1 VLPLALMPSSGV
13 EMLPETGTRSRGLLL
28 PLCLVA
34 CGIIPRFILAR
45 ETFLNPDEALHYLL
59 SDQPSL
65 VMAYKASL
73 TTAHPPLLVL
83 VLHYWRLLGASEWA
97 LRTLALMT
105 GTAFCWMMFLWL
117 RRVADEAT
125 ALVGLTL
132 FSFVPSLITLSAE
145 VRQYSLLLFFAA
157 SSLYFLER
165 ALEESSPRMM
175 LLSSCALYLAL
186 LSHYSSL
193 IFALAIGVYALVRF
207 LASRE
212 RGAVFGIWIAGQL
225 GAVTLCAFLIF
236 THVLRVRRLGLPQ
249 GIADTWLRASIFH
262 SSEDHLL
269 TFIFGRTTRL
279 FRYFFS
285 HGTIGVAAML
295 LFVYVIVLLLCDKKK
310 PESFRKLTPRQIAI
324 LLALPFLI
332 TLGTAIAG
340 IYPYGGTRH
349 DSLLIMFAIPGV
361 SIGLAH
367 LKIRWP
373 WMKPVALAAGLA
385 ICNIFSYP
393 PPPYIPRKNQNRK
406 FMTEAIRFVRQS
418 VPPGSLVYVDH
429 PGGLLLSYYLCGNAV
444 VPFESQPQP
453 FLTSRCGDYETV
465 TPARRLWSFD
475 PDTFPAT
482 VQEMRRRHEML
493 PEAQVWMFQSG
504 WIDWHEEVW
513 IDQLRD
519 YGCYD
524 PQQFGPNIIVC
535 RMMLDPERSKPN

>member
-1 VLPLALMPSSGV
+1 MRSSAV
-13 EMLPETGTRSRGLLL
+13 EILPETRTRRRTLLL

-34 CGIIPRFILAR
+34 CGVVPRLILAR

-65 VMAYKASL
+65 AMAYKASL

-83 VLHYWRLLGASEWA
+83 VLHYWRLLGTSELA
-97 LRTLALMT
+97 LRTLALLT
-105 GTAFCWMMFLWL
+105 GTAFCWIMFLWL
-117 RRVADEAT
+117 RRVADRAT
-125 ALVGLTL
+125 ALAGLTL
-132 FSFVPSLITLSAE
+132 FLFAPSLITLSAE
-145 VRQYSLLLFFAA
+145 VRQYSLLLFVAA

-165 ALEESSPRMM
+165 ALEENSPRMM

-193 IFALAIGVYALVRF
+193 IFALAIGVAALLLF
-207 LASRE
+207 
-212 RGAVFGIWIAGQL
+212 VFGIL
-225 GAVTLCAFLIF
+225 FL
-236 THVLRVRRLGLPQ
+236 LR
-249 GIADTWLRASIFH
+249 
-262 SSEDHLL
+262 
-269 TFIFGRTTRL
+269 
-279 FRYFFS
+279 
-285 HGTIGVAAML
+285 
-295 LFVYVIVLLLCDKKK
+295 DKKK
-310 PESFRKLTPRQIAI
+310 PESLHKPTPSQIAI

-361 SIGLAH
+361 GIGLVR

-373 WMKPVALAAGLA
+373 WLKPVGLVTGLA

-406 FMTEAIRFVRQS
+406 FMREAIRFVRQS
-418 VPPGSLVYVDH
+418 VPPGSVVYVDH

-444 VPFESQPQP
+444 VPFESQSQP
-453 FLTSRCGDYETV
+453 FLTSRCGDYEAV

-475 PDTFPAT
+475 PDTFPGT
-482 VQEMRRRHEML
+482 VQEMRRRHEL
-493 PEAQVWMFQSG
+493 HPEAQVWMFQSG
-504 WIDWHEEVW
+504 WIDWHEEMW
-513 IDQLRD
+513 IAQLRD

-535 RMMLDPERSKPN
+535 RMMLDAERLKSN

>member
-1 VLPLALMPSSGV
+1 MRSSAVEILPQTRAPSRALV
-13 EMLPETGTRSRGLLL
+13 L
-28 PLCLVA
+28 PLCLLA
-34 CGIIPRFILAR
+34 CGIVPRLILAH

-65 VMAYKASL
+65 AMAYEASL

-83 VLHYWRLLGASEWA
+83 VLHYWRLLGRSELA
-97 LRTLALMT
+97 LRTLALIT
-105 GTAFCWMMFLWL
+105 ATAFCWMMFLWL
-117 RRVADEAT
+117 RRVADRAT
-125 ALVGLTL
+125 ALAGLTL
-132 FSFVPSLITLSAE
+132 FLFAPSLITLSAE

-165 ALEESSPRMM
+165 ALEENSTRMM
-175 LLSSCALYLAL
+175 LLALCALYLAL

-207 LASRE
+207 FAARE
-212 RGAVFGIWIAGQL
+212 LSPVLGTWIVGQL

-236 THVLRVRRLGLPQ
+236 THVLRLRRLGLPQ

-262 SSEDHLL
+262 SGDDHLL
-269 TFIFGRTTRL
+269 TFVFGRTMRL

-285 HGTIGVAAML
+285 HGTIGVAALL
-295 LFVYVIVLLLCDKKK
+295 LFVFGIVFLLRDKKK
-310 PESFRKLTPRQIAI
+310 PESLHKPTPRQIAI

-332 TLGTAIAG
+332 TLGAAIAG

-361 SIGLAH
+361 SIGLVR

-373 WMKPVALAAGLA
+373 WLKPVALIAGLV
-385 ICNIFSYP
+385 ICNVFSYP

-406 FMTEAIRFVRQS
+406 FMREAIRFVHQS
-418 VPPGSLVYVDH
+418 VPSGSTVYVDH
-429 PGGLLLSYYLCGNAV
+429 PGGLLLSYYLCGNSV
-444 VPFESQPQP
+444 VPFESQSQA
-453 FLTSRCGDYETV
+453 FLTSRCGDYEAV

-475 PDTFPAT
+475 PDTFPGT
-482 VQEMRRRHEML
+482 VQEMRRRHEL
-493 PEAQVWMFQSG
+493 RPEAQVWMFQSG

-513 IDQLRD
+513 IAQLRD

-535 RMMLDPERSKPN
+535 KMILDAKRPESN

>member
-1 VLPLALMPSSGV
+1 MRSSAV
-13 EMLPETGTRSRGLLL
+13 ETLPETRTLGRALLL

-34 CGIIPRFILAR
+34 GGIVPRLILAH

-59 SDQPSL
+59 SDQSSL
-65 VMAYKASL
+65 AMAYKASL

-83 VLHYWRLLGASEWA
+83 VLHYWGLLGRSELA
-97 LRTLALMT
+97 LRTLALLT
-105 GTAFCWMMFLWL
+105 GTAFCWMMYLWL
-117 RRVADEAT
+117 RRVADNAT
-125 ALVGLTL
+125 ALAGLTL
-132 FSFVPSLITLSAE
+132 FLFAPSLITLSAE

-165 ALEESSPRMM
+165 ALQENSPGTM
-175 LLSSCALYLAL
+175 LLSLCALYLAL
-186 LSHYSSL
+186 LSHYSSF
-193 IFALAIGVYALVRF
+193 IFALAMGVYALMRF
-207 LASRE
+207 LASQE
-212 RGAVFGIWIAGQL
+212 RGALLGTWIVGQL
-225 GAVTLCAFLIF
+225 GAGTLCAFLIF
-236 THVLRVRRLGLPQ
+236 THVLRVRRFGLPQ
-249 GIADTWLRASIFH
+249 GIADTWLRSSIFH
-262 SSEDHLL
+262 SGEDHFL
-269 TFIFGRTTRL
+269 TFILGRTTRL

-285 HGTIGVAAML
+285 HGTIGVAALL
-295 LFVYVIVLLLCDKKK
+295 LFVFAIVLLLHDKRTAESLQK
-310 PESFRKLTPRQIAI
+310 PASRQIAI

-349 DSLLIMFAIPGV
+349 DSFLIMFAIPGV
-361 SIGLAH
+361 SIGLVR

-406 FMTEAIRFVRQS
+406 FMREAIRFVRQS
-418 VPPGSLVYVDH
+418 VPSGSTVYVDH
-429 PGGLLLSYYLCGNAV
+429 PGGLLLSYYLCGNSV
-444 VPFESQPQP
+444 VPFESQSQA
-453 FLTSRCGDYETV
+453 FLTSRCGDYEAV

-475 PDTFPAT
+475 PDTFPGT
-482 VQEMRRRHEML
+482 VQEMRRRHEL
-493 PEAQVWMFQSG
+493 HPEAQVWIFQSG

-513 IDQLRD
+513 IAHLRD

-535 RMMLDPERSKPN
+535 KMILDAKRPESN

>member
-1 VLPLALMPSSGV
+1 VLPRTLMPSPGV
-13 EMLPETGTRSRGLLL
+13 EILPETGTWSRGLLL

-34 CGIIPRFILAR
+34 CGIIPRLILAH

-73 TTAHPPLLVL
+73 TTAHPPLLIL
-83 VLHYWRLLGASEWA
+83 VLHYWRLLGTSEFS
-97 LRTLALMT
+97 LRTLALITVT
-105 GTAFCWMMFLWL
+105 GFCWMMFLWL
-117 RRVADEAT
+117 RRVTGRTT
-125 ALVGLTL
+125 ALISLAL
-132 FSFVPSLITLSAE
+132 FLFVPSQITLSAE
-145 VRQYSLLLFFAA
+145 VRQYSLLLFFSAI
-157 SSLYFLER
+157 SLYFLER
-165 ALEESSPRMM
+165 ALQDNSLRMM
-175 LLSSCALYLAL
+175 LLSLCALYLAL

-193 IFALAIGVYALVRF
+193 IFALAMGVYALLRF
-207 LASRE
+207 LASRQ
-212 RGAVFGIWIAGQL
+212 RGAVLGTWIAGQL
-225 GAVTLCAFLIF
+225 SAVTLCAFLIL

-262 SSEDHLL
+262 SGEDHLL
-269 TFIFGRTTRL
+269 PFIFRRTTRL

-285 HGTIGVAAML
+285 HGTIGVAALL
-295 LFVYVIVLLLCDKKK
+295 LFVIAIVLLLRDKKR
-310 PESFRKLTPRQIAI
+310 PESLWKPTPRQIAI

-349 DSLLIMFAIPGV
+349 DSLLIMFALPGV
-361 SIGLAH
+361 SIGLARI
-367 LKIRWP
+367 KIHWP
-373 WMKPVALAAGLA
+373 CLKPVALVTGLA

-406 FMTEAIRFVRQS
+406 FMREAIRFARQS

-429 PGGLLLSYYLCGNAV
+429 PGGLLLSYYLCRNTV
-444 VPFESQPQP
+444 VPFESQSQP
-453 FLTSRCGDYETV
+453 FMTSRCGDYEAV
-465 TPARRLWSFD
+465 TPSRRLWSFD
-475 PDTFPAT
+475 PDTFPGT
-482 VQEMRRRHEML
+482 VQEMWRRHEL
-493 PEAQVWMFQSG
+493 HPEAQVWIFQSG

-513 IDQLRD
+513 IAQLRD

-535 RMMLDPERSKPN
+535 KMMLDVERPKPN